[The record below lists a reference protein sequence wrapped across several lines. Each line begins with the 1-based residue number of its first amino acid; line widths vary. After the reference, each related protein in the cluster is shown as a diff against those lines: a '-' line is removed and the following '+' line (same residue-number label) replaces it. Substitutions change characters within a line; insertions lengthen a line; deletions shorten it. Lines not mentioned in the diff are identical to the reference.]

1 MTMQK
6 TISGF
11 DFETLHHSIEQLDA
25 EALIGLYADDAE
37 MRSVNRYSPPSSTEV
52 LRGKEEIAEHLRNV
66 CGQDIQARVER
77 EVVGEDRMAYMLA
90 LEYPDGTRLL
100 CATVLDVRDGKIVRE
115 VGVQAW
121 DE

>member
-11 DFETLHHSIEQLDA
+11 DFENLRCSIEQLDA
-25 EALIGLYADDAE
+25 KALINLYADGAE
-37 MRSVNRYSPPSSTEV
+37 MQSVNRYSPPSSPEV

-66 CGQDIQARVER
+66 CGQDVKARVER
-77 EVVGEDRMAYMLA
+77 EVVAEDHMAYILT
-90 LEYPDGTRLL
+90 LEYPAGTRLL

-115 VGVQAW
+115 IGVQTW

>member
-11 DFETLHHSIEQLDA
+11 DFETLRRGIEQLDA
-25 EALIGLYADDAE
+25 GVLIGLYADDAE
-37 MRSVNRYSPPSSTEV
+37 MRSVNRFSPPSSPEV
-52 LRGKEEIAEHLRNV
+52 LRGKKEIAEHLRSV
-66 CGQDIQARVER
+66 CGQDIKARVER
-77 EVVGEDRMAYMLA
+77 EVVGEDSIAFLRA

-100 CATVLDVRDGKIVRE
+100 CATVLDVRNGKIVRE

>member
-11 DFETLHHSIEQLDA
+11 DFENLRCSIEQLDA
-25 EALIGLYADDAE
+25 KALINLYADDAE
-37 MRSVNRYSPPSSTEV
+37 MRSVNRYSPPSSPEV

-66 CGQDIQARVER
+66 CGQDIKACVER
-77 EVVGEDRMAYMLA
+77 EVVGEDSMAYMLA
-90 LEYPDGTRLL
+90 LDYPDGTRLL
-100 CATVLDVRDGKIVRE
+100 CATLLDVHDGKIVRE

-121 DE
+121 NE